1 MEQDPPQ
8 KPSKIAIP
16 FHDWKIRKKL
26 ISIALFLVLLPLLIV
41 VSFSLARFNDALKK
55 GAEEDLE
62 HLVRNIYAL
71 CKTQQEMMTKG
82 KVFSPPTG
90 RSFNTLKEE
99 IRQNKVGDTGYAYT
113 IDSHGIL
120 RVHPAKE
127 GENILDSTDSAGFKY
142 IRAMIKEA
150 LVLGDGKVGTIR
162 YPWMNPELGETK
174 PRQKLAKYIYFKP
187 WDWIISAG
195 AYEEEIY
202 HSLYETERFIFIV
215 IFVSLVIAF
224 VLTVILSNF
233 LTGPILALTRV
244 TTGMSSGDLSHR
256 VIIKGKDEIGT
267 LGESFN
273 LMAEKIQNYTSNL
286 ENLVEIRTR
295 DLMDSRERY
304 RSLSQFLTSIL
315 ESTTQYGIIAMDIDG
330 TITEFNK
337 GAEKLFDWKKEE
349 VVHNQNIAVT
359 FLPSTSEKEM
369 GKTLLH
375 RIRTEGLINQEMDRI
390 QKNGERF
397 PASSSLTAI
406 VDPSGEV
413 IGFVEI
419 MRNITLRKTAGK
431 RIAGDQGIPG
441 KHYGEFRGRHCH
453 H

>member
-1 MEQDPPQ
+1 MENYPPK
-8 KPSKIAIP
+8 KPAKIAIP

-26 ISIALFLVLLPLLIV
+26 ISVTLFLVLLPLLIV

-55 GAEEDLE
+55 ASEEDLE

-71 CKTQQEMMTKG
+71 CKTQQEMMPKG
-82 KVFSPPTG
+82 TVNPPTG
-90 RSFNTLKEE
+90 RSFNTLNEE
-99 IRQNKVGDTGYAYT
+99 IRQNKVGDTGYAFI
-113 IDSHGIL
+113 IDSRGIL

-174 PRQKLAKYIYFKP
+174 PRQKLAKFIYFKP

-215 IFVSLVIAF
+215 IFVSLAIAF
-224 VLTVILSNF
+224 VLTVLLSNF
-233 LTGPILALTRV
+233 LTGPILDLTRV

-256 VIIKGKDEIGT
+256 VIIKGQDEIGT

-286 ENLVEIRTR
+286 ENLVELRTR
-295 DLMDSRERY
+295 DLMESRERY
-304 RSLSQFLTSIL
+304 RSLSHFLTSIL
-315 ESTTQYGIIAMDIDG
+315 ESTTQYGIIAMDVDG

-337 GAEKLFDWKKEE
+337 GAEKLLDWRKEE
-349 VVHNQNIAVT
+349 VIRTQNIAVT
-359 FLPSTSEKEM
+359 FPPSISEKGI
-369 GKTLLH
+369 GKALLH
-375 RIRTEGLINQEMDRI
+375 RIRTEGLTNQEMDRVR
-390 QKNGERF
+390 KNGERF

-406 VDPSGEV
+406 ADPWG
-413 IGFVEI
+413 
-419 MRNITLRKTAGK
+419 
-431 RIAGDQGIPG
+431 GD
-441 KHYGEFRGRHCH
+441 
-453 H
+453 